1 MDKSNHAKKII
12 IPAVK
17 ILFMKNIILFC
28 GALIFLNACNN
39 NKKDFDASGSFEA
52 DEVIVSA
59 QQSGQI
65 LSLNIHEGD
74 KLSANEEIGKIDVT
88 NLQLQREQTEA
99 KINAL
104 QEKLNT
110 SVPQTALVEKQIG
123 VQQSQLDYLLHEQ
136 QRMQNL
142 VNAQAATQ
150 KQLDDINVKVD
161 EAQKQLAVLQ
171 QQIALNKSNVNTQ
184 NKTVLSE
191 KEPLQKS
198 VAQIQDEINKGTII
212 NPVKGTV
219 LTQYA
224 YAGEMTTTGKSL
236 YKIAN
241 IDTITLRA
249 YITGAQL
256 PAIKPGQKVQVRT
269 DDGKGNFKNY
279 NGIIYWISDKAE
291 FTPKTIQTKD
301 ERQDLVY
308 AIKISVVNDGYLK
321 IGMYGEVIFTP
332 NP

>member
-1 MDKSNHAKKII
+1 MKKII
-12 IPAVK
+12 TICTA
-17 ILFMKNIILFC
+17 I
-28 GALIFLNACNN
+28 IFLAACNN
-39 NKKDFDASGSFEA
+39 NKKDFDASGTFEA
-52 DEVIVSA
+52 NEVIVSA

-65 LSLNIHEGD
+65 LALNIHEGD
-74 KLSANEEIGKIDVT
+74 KLLPNEEIGKIDVT
-88 NLQLQREQTEA
+88 SLQLQREQTEA
-99 KINAL
+99 KIDAL

-110 SVPQTALVEKQIG
+110 AAPQTTLVEKQIS

-136 QRMQNL
+136 LRMQNL

-150 KQLDDINVKVD
+150 KQLDDINAKVD
-161 EAQKQLAVLQ
+161 EAKKQLAVLK
-171 QQIALNKSNVNTQ
+171 QQIALNKSNIHTQ
-184 NKTVLSE
+184 NSTVLSE
-191 KEPLQKS
+191 KEPLEKS
-198 VAQIQDEINKGTII
+198 VAQIQDAINKGTII

-224 YAGEMTTTGKSL
+224 YAGEMTFVGKAL

-241 IDTITLRA
+241 VDTITLRA

-256 PAIKPGQKVQVRT
+256 PTIKLGQAVHVRT

-279 NGIIYWISDKAE
+279 NGTIYWISDKAE

-308 AIKISVVNDGYLK
+308 AIKISAVNDGYLK
-321 IGMYGEVIFTP
+321 IGMYGEVIFK
-332 NP
+332 

>member
-1 MDKSNHAKKII
+1 
-12 IPAVK
+12 
-17 ILFMKNIILFC
+17 MKNIILIC
-28 GALIFLNACNN
+28 ASVIFLNACNN

-99 KINAL
+99 RINAL
-104 QEKLNT
+104 QEKLNKPA
-110 SVPQTALVEKQIG
+110 PQTALVEKQIG

-142 VNAQAATQ
+142 VKAQAATQ
-150 KQLDDINVKVD
+150 KQLDDINEKVD
-161 EAQKQLAVLQ
+161 EAKKQLAVLQ
-171 QQIALNKSNVNTQ
+171 QQIALNKSNVSTQ

-191 KEPLQKS
+191 KDPLQKT

-256 PAIKPGQKVQVRT
+256 PTIKLGQKVQVRT
-269 DDGKGNFKNY
+269 DNGKGNFKNY
-279 NGIIYWISDKAE
+279 NGTIYWVSDKAE

-321 IGMYGEVIFTP
+321 IGMYGEVILSDK
-332 NP
+332 